1 MVIYGN
7 PRYSRGWED
16 DGPGD
21 APSSSNEQQR
31 PSEGEQSPSDEGKT
45 AEKEGESEGP
55 DGTGSN
61 EDANKDEEKQGGGP
75 PTPVGFWDH
84 RLVHVRK
91 EAMTKWTITTVGLM
105 AFILAILSLHFG
117 ALYHVEKN
125 LSSLVVYV
133 VDMDGQSP
141 PYEATGHAPLVGP
154 LIADLARTMVASGTP
169 TLGWGVLPGSAFNN
183 DPVQVR
189 QAVFSFDAWAAIVIN
204 PNATAMLYSAIQ
216 NGNASYDP
224 MGACQLT
231 YIDSRDDTNW
241 YDFISPIVSA
251 FMTEATTRVGE
262 QWTQMVMQNATTD
275 LTLIRNAAKVPQAL
289 SPAIGFSQFN
299 LRPFYPYQ
307 VIPSVSIGLIYLIIL
322 SFFSFSFY
330 LPIHFKACSQNLQRH
345 VTAADLNHTYF
356 MLSLA
361 YSLISLAF
369 QINFT
374 GGNPITSET
383 QVTSTISPYSNA
395 DSYGHGTFPVY
406 WMSNQKAKPRHLAQL
421 NFFGMIALGLACEN
435 VAMIVGQPWTG
446 LWLIFWVITNVST
459 AFYDID
465 IEPAFYRWGYVWPL
479 HYVVEGSRQILF
491 GLHSRIGLDFAVL
504 IVWGVINTVVFPG
517 ACYFMRWKSRHHV
530 HEYYK

>member
-84 RLVHVRK
+84 RLAHVRK

-105 AFILAILSLHFG
+105 AFILAILSLYFG
-117 ALYHVEKN
+117 ALYHVEQN

-141 PYEATGHAPLVGP
+141 PYDTTGHKPLVGP

-189 QAVFSFDAWAAIVIN
+189 QAVFNFDAWAAIVIN

-216 NGNASYDP
+216 TGNASYDP

-231 YIDSRDDTNW
+231 FIDSRDDTNW

-275 LTLIRNAAKVPQAL
+275 ASLVRNAAKVPQAL

-330 LPIHFKACSQNLQRH
+330 LPIHFKVSRQCAFRH
-345 VTAADLNHTYF
+345 IFHLLILATVPQTRRSSAIEIPSPHHMALVRNYVRLLHVSSETPKCR
-356 MLSLA
+356 MVQWLTLSTLGRLSLA

-406 WMSNQKAKPRHLAQL
+406 WM
-421 NFFGMIALGLACEN
+421 
-435 VAMIVGQPWTG
+435 
-446 LWLIFWVITNVST
+446 VSPT
-459 AFYDID
+459 
-465 IEPAFYRWGYVWPL
+465 P
-479 HYVVEGSRQILF
+479 
-491 GLHSRIGLDFAVL
+491 
-504 IVWGVINTVVFPG
+504 PG
-517 ACYFMRWKSRHHV
+517 
-530 HEYYK
+530 